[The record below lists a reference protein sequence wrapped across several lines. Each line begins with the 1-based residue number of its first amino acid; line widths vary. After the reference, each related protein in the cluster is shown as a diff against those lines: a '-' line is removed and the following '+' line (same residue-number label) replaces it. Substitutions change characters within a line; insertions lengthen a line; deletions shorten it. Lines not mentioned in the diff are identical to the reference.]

1 MLYYFTT
8 EISYCGNLNHK
19 WIIFCLKKKQGGK
32 VKIVQEIVVDPS
44 TPASDQNRASPYIIN
59 PMPGRQ
65 VMTIKISRRGSV
77 VDPLHNSPNSL
88 YNNCMTDI
96 KENY

>member
-1 MLYYFTT
+1 MVT
-8 EISYCGNLNHK
+8 
-19 WIIFCLKKKQGGK
+19 IIINGSFFVKKKQGGK

-44 TPASDQNRASPYIIN
+44 TLASDQNRASPYIIN
-59 PMPGRQ
+59 PMPSRQ
-65 VMTIKISRRGSV
+65 VMTIKISRRRSV

>member
-1 MLYYFTT
+1 MVT
-8 EISYCGNLNHK
+8 
-19 WIIFCLKKKQGGK
+19 IIINGSFFVKKKQGGK

-77 VDPLHNSPNSL
+77 VDPLHNSPFF
-88 YNNCMTDI
+88 I
-96 KENY
+96 IIV

>member
-1 MLYYFTT
+1 MAT
-8 EISYCGNLNHK
+8 
-19 WIIFCLKKKQGGK
+19 IIINGSFFVEKKTGWK

>member
-1 MLYYFTT
+1 MDHFLL
-8 EISYCGNLNHK
+8 E
-19 WIIFCLKKKQGGK
+19 KKQGGK

-77 VDPLHNSPNSL
+77 VDPLHNYPNSL
-88 YNNCMTDI
+88 YNNCMKNI
-96 KENY
+96 KKNYK

>member
-1 MLYYFTT
+1 MDHFL
-8 EISYCGNLNHK
+8 
-19 WIIFCLKKKQGGK
+19 LKKKQGGK

-65 VMTIKISRRGSV
+65 GMTIKISRRGSV

-88 YNNCMTDI
+88 YNNCMTSI
-96 KENY
+96 KENYKWDLGNERVKKIVKI

>member
-1 MLYYFTT
+1 MVT
-8 EISYCGNLNHK
+8 
-19 WIIFCLKKKQGGK
+19 IIINGSFFVEKKQGGK

-88 YNNCMTDI
+88 YNNCMTNI
-96 KENY
+96 KENYK

>member
-1 MLYYFTT
+1 MVTL
-8 EISYCGNLNHK
+8 
-19 WIIFCLKKKQGGK
+19 IINGSFFVGKKKQGGK

-44 TPASDQNRASPYIIN
+44 TPASDQNRASYIIN

>member
-1 MLYYFTT
+1 MVT
-8 EISYCGNLNHK
+8 
-19 WIIFCLKKKQGGK
+19 IIINGSFFVKKKQGGK
-32 VKIVQEIVVDPS
+32 VKIVQEIVADPS
-44 TPASDQNRASPYIIN
+44 ALASDQNRASPYIIN

-77 VDPLHNSPNSL
+77 VDPLRNSPNSL

>member
-1 MLYYFTT
+1 MVT
-8 EISYCGNLNHK
+8 
-19 WIIFCLKKKQGGK
+19 IIINGSFFVKKKQGGK

-44 TPASDQNRASPYIIN
+44 TLVSDQNRASPYITN
-59 PMPGRQ
+59 PMPSRQ

-96 KENY
+96 NENY

>member
-1 MLYYFTT
+1 MDHFLL
-8 EISYCGNLNHK
+8 E
-19 WIIFCLKKKQGGK
+19 KKQGGK
-32 VKIVQEIVVDPS
+32 VKIVQEIVVD
-44 TPASDQNRASPYIIN
+44 PASDQNRASPYIIN

>member
-1 MLYYFTT
+1 M
-8 EISYCGNLNHK
+8 
-19 WIIFCLKKKQGGK
+19 
-32 VKIVQEIVVDPS
+32 KIVQEIVVDPS
-44 TPASDQNRASPYIIN
+44 TPASDQNRASYIIN
-59 PMPGRQ
+59 PMPRRQ

-88 YNNCMTDI
+88 YNNCMTDL